1 MILSIIGIVIGLVAI
16 GLFIWLKN
24 EQEMTTDLTDSDV
37 RSMENCY
44 KALMEDFTNYQV
56 ETDRE
61 ITELKKQLEIE
72 VKGMGRDIEKIKKDL
87 PIEIKD
93 KNTDRQILK
102 LTKELPNVI
111 RNVVGHIEFAKP
123 LDKK

>member
-56 ETDRE
+56 DSERKRIE
-61 ITELKKQLEIE
+61 MENQL
-72 VKGMGRDIEKIKKDL
+72 
-87 PIEIKD
+87 EIKD
-93 KNTDRQILK
+93 KNNNQRMDRMQK
-102 LTKELPNVI
+102 DLPSI
-111 RNVVGHIEFAKP
+111 IGRVVGQIEFAQDTINRK
-123 LDKK
+123 